1 MDTHIFI
8 PVAGSDE
15 VVAVPLAEL
24 PAEAEDLL
32 DILKAE
38 EAPLSLWLD
47 FARAYLAEV
56 SARSTCALQQSTRH
70 LILCRNTPHCMSKAV
85 LASATS
91 GVRPC
96 LGVARSEGGAD
107 SLE

>member
-56 SARSTCALQQSTRH
+56 SACSPCALQ
-70 LILCRNTPHCMSKAV
+70 
-85 LASATS
+85 
-91 GVRPC
+91 
-96 LGVARSEGGAD
+96 
-107 SLE
+107 